1 MPSVNSSASRLLAPA
16 LITALTILLALIGC
30 SSNNGF
36 TPPAP
41 EIALFNTQLPLP
53 LDVTGDGH
61 LPAALH
67 PTAVAG
73 ADAVATSG
81 NAQAQG
87 STMHLDAAAGNVEWA
102 IYKVSTAGYQLA
114 SLSVDFS
121 ASGGM
126 ETWVGWADFGSNT
139 WVFNAPYP
147 ASMPPLT
154 IGSGSYTY
162 GGNFYFAVVAY
173 NGTHS
178 TISSALVNVDVIP
191 GTHTVS
197 GTVLD
202 ETSSP
207 LAGAIVSLS
216 PGLRSVITDAQGSY
230 SFGGLADGSYT
241 LTPAISGYD
250 FAPANRQVTVSGAD
264 LAGVDL
270 LGQPHA
276 VAVSYTNDIRPIL
289 NNHCI
294 TCHSGSGAP
303 RGIQLDSFAAA
314 KANAAAAN
322 AAVQSGLMPLVGS
335 LTADEKALLQAWVDA
350 GTPL

>member
-1 MPSVNSSASRLLAPA
+1 MPSVNCGTSSLRAPA
-16 LITALTILLALIGC
+16 LIIVLAILLALIGC
-30 SSNNGF
+30 SGNNSF
-36 TPPAP
+36 TPQVP

-67 PTAVAG
+67 PTTVAG
-73 ADAVATSG
+73 ADAVSQSG
-81 NAQAQG
+81 NAQAEG
-87 STMHLDAAAGNVEWA
+87 SAMRLDAAAGNVEWA

-114 SLSVDFS
+114 SLSVNYA
-121 ASGGM
+121 ASGGN

-139 WVFNAPYP
+139 WVFSAPYP
-147 ASMPPLT
+147 AGMPPLA

-178 TISSALVNVDVIP
+178 TISSAAVSVDVIP

-202 ETSSP
+202 DTSSP

-216 PGLRSVITDAQGSY
+216 PGLRSVITDSQGSY
-230 SFGGLADGSYT
+230 SFGGLEDGSYT
-241 LTPAISGYD
+241 LTPASSG
-250 FAPANRQVTVSGAD
+250 FNFTPSNRQVALSGTDVSG
-264 LAGVDL
+264 VDFS
-270 LGQPHA
+270 GQPHV

-303 RGIQLDSFAAA
+303 RGIKLDSFADA

-350 GTPL
+350 QAPL